1 MTQNPVDARI
11 LHEKAL
17 KTASALKYV
26 VVPLTD
32 GSPRPATFV
41 QTTDDAADI
50 AFGHR
55 PCVFT
60 LPTAYE
66 LVRNLKATRGVGLH
80 LYNRSAV
87 PRTRLEILRRQSRI
101 HGVKQYDTNPSPIHF
116 PNTNHN
122 SYPHRILQR
131 PLRRALPRPA

>member
-1 MTQNPVDARI
+1 MTQNPVDACI

-41 QTTDDAADI
+41 QPTDDANI

-60 LPTAYE
+60 LPTACE
-66 LVRNLKATRGVGLH
+66 LVRNLKASRGWNCFYITEVEFHEL
-80 LYNRSAV
+80 
-87 PRTRLEILRRQSRI
+87 
-101 HGVKQYDTNPSPIHF
+101 
-116 PNTNHN
+116 
-122 SYPHRILQR
+122 
-131 PLRRALPRPA
+131 ALKALKEVLVESNQP

>member
-1 MTQNPVDARI
+1 MTQKPVDARI

-41 QTTDDAADI
+41 QPTDDAADI
-50 AFGHR
+50 AFGHA

-66 LVRNLKATRGVGLH
+66 LVRNLKASRGLVCTCITEVQFHELA
-80 LYNRSAV
+80 LKSFA
-87 PRTRLEILRRQSRI
+87 
-101 HGVKQYDTNPSPIHF
+101 DT
-116 PNTNHN
+116 T
-122 SYPHRILQR
+122 YTE
-131 PLRRALPRPA
+131 

>member
-66 LVRNLKATRGVGLH
+66 LVRNLKATRGLVCTCITEVQFHELA
-80 LYNRSAV
+80 LKSYA
-87 PRTRLEILRRQSRI
+87 
-101 HGVKQYDTNPSPIHF
+101 DNPAY
-116 PNTNHN
+116 TE
-122 SYPHRILQR
+122 
-131 PLRRALPRPA
+131 

>member
-26 VVPLTD
+26 VVPLAGNT
-32 GSPRPATFV
+32 PRPATFV
-41 QTTDDAADI
+41 QPTDDAADI

-66 LVRNLKATRGVGLH
+66 LVRNLKAARGLVCTCITEADYHKLA
-80 LYNRSAV
+80 LKSYA
-87 PRTRLEILRRQSRI
+87 
-101 HGVKQYDTNPSPIHF
+101 DT
-116 PNTNHN
+116 T
-122 SYPHRILQR
+122 YPE
-131 PLRRALPRPA
+131 

>member
-26 VVPLTD
+26 VVPLAGNT
-32 GSPRPATFV
+32 PRPATSI
-41 QTTDDAADI
+41 QPTDDAADI
-50 AFGHR
+50 AFGPT

-66 LVRNLKATRGVGLH
+66 LVRNLKATRGLVCTCITEVQFHELA
-80 LYNRSAV
+80 LKSYA
-87 PRTRLEILRRQSRI
+87 
-101 HGVKQYDTNPSPIHF
+101 DT
-116 PNTNHN
+116 T
-122 SYPHRILQR
+122 YTE
-131 PLRRALPRPA
+131 

>member
-41 QTTDDAADI
+41 QPTDDAADI

-66 LVRNLKATRGVGLH
+66 LVRNLKATRGLVCTCITEVQFHELA
-80 LYNRSAV
+80 LKSIA
-87 PRTRLEILRRQSRI
+87 
-101 HGVKQYDTNPSPIHF
+101 DNPAY
-116 PNTNHN
+116 TE
-122 SYPHRILQR
+122 
-131 PLRRALPRPA
+131 